1 MLIMDYEALEKGILE
16 LIEELK
22 NTPGKELLTEYI
34 EAGLELEPLEKDSFN
49 EPLDSLFEEEC
60 YNPEMEVCYP
70 NDLWCD
76 SCDFVR
82 KAA

>member
-1 MLIMDYEALEKGILE
+1 MDYEALEKGILE

-22 NTPGKELLTEYI
+22 NTPGKELLTEYV

-60 YNPEMEVCYP
+60 YNPKMEVCYP